1 MNKNFLHAAIAL
13 GLAASAA
20 GQTTLQL
27 EVTTAQGPV
36 VHVVAG
42 ATVDYQVTG
51 LLGGDASQGLCMFA
65 FDAAFDGG
73 ALDPMAR
80 PLRGPSRSSS
90 RRAASTT
97 LPATAGR
104 PMRAV
109 CSRWAAR

>member
-1 MNKNFLHAAIAL
+1 MAY
-13 GLAASAA
+13 
-20 GQTTLQL
+20 
-27 EVTTAQGPV
+27 
-36 VHVVAG
+36 VVAG

-73 ALDPMAR
+73 PSIQWPPSSGTIQEFVAP
-80 PLRGPSRSSS
+80 RGFNN
-90 RRAASTT
+90 
-97 LPATAGR
+97 PAGYGGT